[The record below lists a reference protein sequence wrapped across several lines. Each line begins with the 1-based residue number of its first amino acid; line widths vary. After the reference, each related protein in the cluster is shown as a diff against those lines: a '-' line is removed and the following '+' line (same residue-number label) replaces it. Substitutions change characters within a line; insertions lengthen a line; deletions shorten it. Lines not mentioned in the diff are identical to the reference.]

1 MSILKNIDR
10 YCKEQN
16 ITIKEFERRCGIS
29 NSLVNKWRTG
39 VAKPSLSTLAKIV
52 STTGI
57 ELGEWFKEGDEHDC
71 SRQDSGAI
79 C

>member
-1 MSILKNIDR
+1 MSILRNIDR
-10 YCKEQN
+10 YCQEQN
-16 ITIKEFERRCGIS
+16 ITIKEFERRCCIS

-39 VAKPSLSTLAKIV
+39 VAKPSLSTMAKIV
-52 STTGI
+52 KATGV
-57 ELGEWFKEGDEHDC
+57 ELGEWFKEGEEHDD

>member
-10 YCKEQN
+10 YCQEQN
-16 ITIKEFERRCGIS
+16 ITIKEFERRCSIS

-52 STTGI
+52 SATGVD
-57 ELGEWFKEGDEHDC
+57 LSEWLKEGEENDS
-71 SRQDSGAI
+71 SRQDSGAF